1 MLLMPSCFA
10 TIVCAQGHV
19 FGGDPKGRASF
30 RGEVAD
36 IDVRKAGGLQAMIPA
51 EKLRDIRQMHI
62 SGVINDIDL
71 KFIKTLACRSS
82 VKNARG
88 HNVQSWLDLDLR
100 HARIVRGDRYG
111 RPTTDWT
118 ITLLSSVC
126 SQEFVKIWCGT
137 SLPLP
142 TCVPSSCP
150 PICVPSATIV
160 SLRAA
165 NSKWW
170 KCRQRWKSLANM
182 PSAAVISS

>member
-1 MLLMPSCFA
+1 MLLIPPCFA

-111 RPTTDWT
+111 R
-118 ITLLSSVC
+118 
-126 SQEFVKIWCGT
+126 GT
-137 SLPLP
+137 PVEHSPAVHSP
-142 TCVPSSCP
+142 IGATCVPSSCP
-150 PICVPSATIV
+150 HICVPSATIV

-170 KCRQRWKSLANM
+170 KCRQRWKSLDNM